1 MTIGFKIKKLREKH
15 DFSQQDLAHQLDISQ
30 TKLSNIENDSTEKV
44 DFVLMDKICQIF
56 SVDFSYFLEP
66 EKQINTIKDNNH
78 SVVLLN
84 SNHVNVTFPYDVIL
98 EQVKLLIDDVK
109 QKDARIRELETM
121 VHK

>member
-1 MTIGFKIKKLREKH
+1 MSIGFKIKKLREKH

-66 EKQINTIKDNNH
+66 EKQING
-78 SVVLLN
+78 SMLN
-84 SNHVNVTFPYDVIL
+84 TVGN
-98 EQVKLLIDDVK
+98 
-109 QKDARIRELETM
+109 
-121 VHK
+121 

>member
-1 MTIGFKIKKLREKH
+1 MSIGFKIKKLREKH

-66 EKQINTIKDNNH
+66 ETKHINNITENKGNIVLYNNQGT
-78 SVVLLN
+78 
-84 SNHVNVTFPYDVIL
+84 VTFPYDVIL